1 MDGTMLDSEP
11 VSESCWMKAAE
22 ELGYKI
28 EKDLMNSFFGKNL
41 VSIEKMLAE
50 ALGIGEKAADIVAGR
65 QKYYSAYIRENA
77 MPKKKGLIEILEYLK
92 EKNVKQFEKKQQ
104 TYHCFLEKLGNIVI
118 DLTQRSLGGN
128 DAKSYENISSLENLI
143 FQFGY
148 LRIHMSD
155 DAFIKVM
162 AYTAEIFEVYRK
174 QNLRSNYKKD
184 IVEQNK
190 SRSDQLNQGLYE
202 LTQVIA
208 KKLFAISA
216 ILNSDM
222 YGEKVNNRNNP
233 QIEDITLQLLNS
245 CGLGARSIA

>member
-1 MDGTMLDSEP
+1 MANGKLYKNILIWGVIFICVILMSLLIVFIDKFSVPSNNTSDGVVAIVSAFVGVVITVAVTGVLLNTQSE
-11 VSESCWMKAAE
+11 
-22 ELGYKI
+22 
-28 EKDLMNSFFGKNL
+28 N
-41 VSIEKMLAE
+41 
-50 ALGIGEKAADIVAGR
+50 
-65 QKYYSAYIRENA
+65 
-77 MPKKKGLIEILEYLK
+77 EYLR

-104 TYHCFLEKLGNIVI
+104 IYHCFLEKLGNIVI

-128 DAKSYENISSLENLI
+128 DANSYENISSLENLI

>member
-1 MDGTMLDSEP
+1 MANDKLYKNILIWGVIFICVILMSLLIVFIDKFSVPSNNTSDGVVAIISAFVGVVITVAVTGVLLNTQSE
-11 VSESCWMKAAE
+11 
-22 ELGYKI
+22 
-28 EKDLMNSFFGKNL
+28 N
-41 VSIEKMLAE
+41 
-50 ALGIGEKAADIVAGR
+50 
-65 QKYYSAYIRENA
+65 
-77 MPKKKGLIEILEYLK
+77 EYLR

>member
-1 MDGTMLDSEP
+1 MANGKLYKNILIWGVIFICVILMSLLIVFIDKFSVPSNNTSDGVVAIVSAFVGVVITVAVTGVLLNTQSE
-11 VSESCWMKAAE
+11 
-22 ELGYKI
+22 
-28 EKDLMNSFFGKNL
+28 N
-41 VSIEKMLAE
+41 
-50 ALGIGEKAADIVAGR
+50 
-65 QKYYSAYIRENA
+65 
-77 MPKKKGLIEILEYLK
+77 EYLK

>member
-1 MDGTMLDSEP
+1 MANDKLYKNILIWGVIFICVILMSLLIVFIDKFSVPSNNTSDGVVAIVSAFVGVVITVAVTGVLLNTQSE
-11 VSESCWMKAAE
+11 
-22 ELGYKI
+22 
-28 EKDLMNSFFGKNL
+28 N
-41 VSIEKMLAE
+41 
-50 ALGIGEKAADIVAGR
+50 
-65 QKYYSAYIRENA
+65 
-77 MPKKKGLIEILEYLK
+77 EYLK

-202 LTQVIA
+202 LNQVIA

>member
-1 MDGTMLDSEP
+1 MANGKLYKNILIWGVIFICVILMSLLIVFIDKFSVPSNNTSDGVVAIVSAFVGVVITVAVTGVLLNTQSE
-11 VSESCWMKAAE
+11 
-22 ELGYKI
+22 
-28 EKDLMNSFFGKNL
+28 N
-41 VSIEKMLAE
+41 
-50 ALGIGEKAADIVAGR
+50 
-65 QKYYSAYIRENA
+65 
-77 MPKKKGLIEILEYLK
+77 EYLR

-128 DAKSYENISSLENLI
+128 DANSYENISSLENLI

>member
-1 MDGTMLDSEP
+1 MVNGKLYKNILIWGVIFICVILMSLLIVFIDKFSVPSNNTSDGVVAIVSAFVGVVITVAVTGVLLNTQSE
-11 VSESCWMKAAE
+11 
-22 ELGYKI
+22 
-28 EKDLMNSFFGKNL
+28 N
-41 VSIEKMLAE
+41 
-50 ALGIGEKAADIVAGR
+50 
-65 QKYYSAYIRENA
+65 
-77 MPKKKGLIEILEYLK
+77 EYLR

-104 TYHCFLEKLGNIVI
+104 IYHCFLEKLGNIVI

-128 DAKSYENISSLENLI
+128 DANSYENISSLENLI

>member
-1 MDGTMLDSEP
+1 MANGKLYKNILIWGVIFICVILMSLLIVFIDKFSVPSNNTSDGVVAIVSAFVGVVITVAVTGVLLNTQSE
-11 VSESCWMKAAE
+11 
-22 ELGYKI
+22 
-28 EKDLMNSFFGKNL
+28 N
-41 VSIEKMLAE
+41 
-50 ALGIGEKAADIVAGR
+50 
-65 QKYYSAYIRENA
+65 
-77 MPKKKGLIEILEYLK
+77 EYLR

-104 TYHCFLEKLGNIVI
+104 IYHCFLEKLGNIVI

-128 DAKSYENISSLENLI
+128 DANSYENISSLENLI

-162 AYTAEIFEVYRK
+162 AYTADIFEVYRK

>member
-1 MDGTMLDSEP
+1 MANGKLYKNILIWGVIFICVILMSLLIVFIDKFSVPSNNTSDGVVAIISAFVGVVITVAVTGVLLNTQSE
-11 VSESCWMKAAE
+11 
-22 ELGYKI
+22 
-28 EKDLMNSFFGKNL
+28 N
-41 VSIEKMLAE
+41 
-50 ALGIGEKAADIVAGR
+50 
-65 QKYYSAYIRENA
+65 
-77 MPKKKGLIEILEYLK
+77 EYLR

>member
-1 MDGTMLDSEP
+1 MDNGKLYKNILIWGVIFICVILMSLLIVFIDKFSVPSNNTSDGVVAIVSAFVGVVITVAVTGVLLNTQSE
-11 VSESCWMKAAE
+11 
-22 ELGYKI
+22 
-28 EKDLMNSFFGKNL
+28 N
-41 VSIEKMLAE
+41 
-50 ALGIGEKAADIVAGR
+50 
-65 QKYYSAYIRENA
+65 
-77 MPKKKGLIEILEYLK
+77 EYLK

-128 DAKSYENISSLENLI
+128 DANSYENISSLENLI

>member
-1 MDGTMLDSEP
+1 MDNGKLYKNILIWGVIFICVILMSLLIVFIDKFSVPSNNTSDGVVAIVSAFVGVVITVAVTGVLLNTQSE
-11 VSESCWMKAAE
+11 
-22 ELGYKI
+22 
-28 EKDLMNSFFGKNL
+28 N
-41 VSIEKMLAE
+41 
-50 ALGIGEKAADIVAGR
+50 
-65 QKYYSAYIRENA
+65 
-77 MPKKKGLIEILEYLK
+77 EYLK

>member
-1 MDGTMLDSEP
+1 MANGKLYKNILIWGVIFICVILMSLLIVFIDKFSVPSNNTSDGVVAIVSAFVGVVITVAVTGVLLNTQSE
-11 VSESCWMKAAE
+11 
-22 ELGYKI
+22 
-28 EKDLMNSFFGKNL
+28 N
-41 VSIEKMLAE
+41 
-50 ALGIGEKAADIVAGR
+50 
-65 QKYYSAYIRENA
+65 
-77 MPKKKGLIEILEYLK
+77 EYLR

-202 LTQVIA
+202 LNQVIA

>member
-1 MDGTMLDSEP
+1 MDNGKLYKNILIWGVIFICVILMSLLIVFIDKFSVPSNNTSDGVVAIVSAFVGVVITVAVTGVLLNTQSE
-11 VSESCWMKAAE
+11 
-22 ELGYKI
+22 
-28 EKDLMNSFFGKNL
+28 N
-41 VSIEKMLAE
+41 
-50 ALGIGEKAADIVAGR
+50 
-65 QKYYSAYIRENA
+65 
-77 MPKKKGLIEILEYLK
+77 EYLR

-245 CGLGARSIA
+245 CGLGARPIA

>member
-1 MDGTMLDSEP
+1 MDNGKLYKNILIWGVIFICVILMSLLIVFIDKFSVPSNNTSDGVVAIVSAFVGVVITVAVTGVLLNTQSE
-11 VSESCWMKAAE
+11 
-22 ELGYKI
+22 
-28 EKDLMNSFFGKNL
+28 N
-41 VSIEKMLAE
+41 
-50 ALGIGEKAADIVAGR
+50 
-65 QKYYSAYIRENA
+65 
-77 MPKKKGLIEILEYLK
+77 EYLR

-104 TYHCFLEKLGNIVI
+104 IYHCFLEKLGNIVI

-128 DAKSYENISSLENLI
+128 DANSYENISSLENLI

>member
-1 MDGTMLDSEP
+1 MANGKLYKNILIWGVIFICVILMSLLIVFIDKFSVPSNNTSDGVVAIVSAFVGVVITVAVTGVLLNTQSE
-11 VSESCWMKAAE
+11 
-22 ELGYKI
+22 
-28 EKDLMNSFFGKNL
+28 N
-41 VSIEKMLAE
+41 
-50 ALGIGEKAADIVAGR
+50 
-65 QKYYSAYIRENA
+65 
-77 MPKKKGLIEILEYLK
+77 EYLR

>member
-1 MDGTMLDSEP
+1 MANGKLYKNILIWGVIFICVILMSLLIVFIDKFSVPSNNTSDGVVAIVSAFVGVVITVAVTGVLLNTQSE
-11 VSESCWMKAAE
+11 
-22 ELGYKI
+22 
-28 EKDLMNSFFGKNL
+28 N
-41 VSIEKMLAE
+41 
-50 ALGIGEKAADIVAGR
+50 
-65 QKYYSAYIRENA
+65 
-77 MPKKKGLIEILEYLK
+77 EYLR

-128 DAKSYENISSLENLI
+128 DANSYENISSLENLI

-202 LTQVIA
+202 LNQVIA

>member
-1 MDGTMLDSEP
+1 MANDKLYKNILIWGVIFICVILMSLLIVFIDKFSVPSNNTSDGVVAIVSAFVGVVITVAVTGVLLNTQSE
-11 VSESCWMKAAE
+11 
-22 ELGYKI
+22 
-28 EKDLMNSFFGKNL
+28 N
-41 VSIEKMLAE
+41 
-50 ALGIGEKAADIVAGR
+50 
-65 QKYYSAYIRENA
+65 
-77 MPKKKGLIEILEYLK
+77 EYLR

-202 LTQVIA
+202 LNQVIA

>member
-1 MDGTMLDSEP
+1 MANDKLYKNILIWGVIFICVILMSLLIVFIDKFSVPSNNTSDGVVAIISAFVGVVITVAVTGVLLNTQSE
-11 VSESCWMKAAE
+11 
-22 ELGYKI
+22 
-28 EKDLMNSFFGKNL
+28 N
-41 VSIEKMLAE
+41 
-50 ALGIGEKAADIVAGR
+50 
-65 QKYYSAYIRENA
+65 
-77 MPKKKGLIEILEYLK
+77 EYLK

-202 LTQVIA
+202 LNQVIA

>member
-1 MDGTMLDSEP
+1 MANGKLYKNILIWGVIFICVILMSLLIVFIDKFSVPSNNTSDGVVAIVSAFVGVVITVAVTGVLLNTQSE
-11 VSESCWMKAAE
+11 
-22 ELGYKI
+22 
-28 EKDLMNSFFGKNL
+28 N
-41 VSIEKMLAE
+41 
-50 ALGIGEKAADIVAGR
+50 
-65 QKYYSAYIRENA
+65 
-77 MPKKKGLIEILEYLK
+77 EYLK

-128 DAKSYENISSLENLI
+128 DANSYENISSLENLI

-222 YGEKVNNRNNP
+222 YGEKMNNRNNP

>member
-1 MDGTMLDSEP
+1 MANGKLYKNMLIWGVIFICVILMSLLIVFIDKFSVPSNNTSDGVVAIVSAFVGVVITVAVTGVLLNTQSE
-11 VSESCWMKAAE
+11 
-22 ELGYKI
+22 
-28 EKDLMNSFFGKNL
+28 N
-41 VSIEKMLAE
+41 
-50 ALGIGEKAADIVAGR
+50 
-65 QKYYSAYIRENA
+65 
-77 MPKKKGLIEILEYLK
+77 EYLR

-104 TYHCFLEKLGNIVI
+104 IYHCFLEKLGNIVI

-128 DAKSYENISSLENLI
+128 DANSYENISSLENLI

>member
-1 MDGTMLDSEP
+1 MANGKLYKNILIWGVIFICVILMSLLIVFIDKFSVPSNNTSDGVVAIVSAFVGVVITVAVTGVLLNTQSE
-11 VSESCWMKAAE
+11 
-22 ELGYKI
+22 
-28 EKDLMNSFFGKNL
+28 N
-41 VSIEKMLAE
+41 
-50 ALGIGEKAADIVAGR
+50 
-65 QKYYSAYIRENA
+65 
-77 MPKKKGLIEILEYLK
+77 EYLR

-104 TYHCFLEKLGNIVI
+104 IYHCFLEKLGNIVI

>member
-1 MDGTMLDSEP
+1 MANGKLYKNILIWGVIFICVILMSLLIVFIDKFSVPSNNTSDGVVAIISAFVGVVITVAVTGVLLNTQSE
-11 VSESCWMKAAE
+11 
-22 ELGYKI
+22 
-28 EKDLMNSFFGKNL
+28 N
-41 VSIEKMLAE
+41 
-50 ALGIGEKAADIVAGR
+50 
-65 QKYYSAYIRENA
+65 
-77 MPKKKGLIEILEYLK
+77 EYLR

-104 TYHCFLEKLGNIVI
+104 IYHCFLEKLGNIVI

-128 DAKSYENISSLENLI
+128 DANSYENISSLENLI

-202 LTQVIA
+202 LNQVIA

-216 ILNSDM
+216 ILLIVF
-222 YGEKVNNRNNP
+222 G
-233 QIEDITLQLLNS
+233 
-245 CGLGARSIA
+245 GFLG

>member
-1 MDGTMLDSEP
+1 MANDKLYKNILIWGVIFICVILMSLLIVFIDKFSVPSNNTSDGVVAIISAFVGVVITVAVTGVLLNTQSE
-11 VSESCWMKAAE
+11 
-22 ELGYKI
+22 
-28 EKDLMNSFFGKNL
+28 N
-41 VSIEKMLAE
+41 
-50 ALGIGEKAADIVAGR
+50 
-65 QKYYSAYIRENA
+65 
-77 MPKKKGLIEILEYLK
+77 EYLK